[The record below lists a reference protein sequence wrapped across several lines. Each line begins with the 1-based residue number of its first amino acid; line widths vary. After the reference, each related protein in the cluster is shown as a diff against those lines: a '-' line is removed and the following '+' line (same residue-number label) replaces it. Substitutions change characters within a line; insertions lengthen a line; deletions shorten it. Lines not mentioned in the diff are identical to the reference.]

1 MAILLYHD
9 INEDGGVD
17 LSEGI
22 IAGQRTPERHYR
34 QKGHFLEIDPPA
46 NAREHDVK
54 ELETLGYELATSE
67 QQNTYAKQ
75 QKRVGSLTEV
85 SPEQGR
91 K

>member
-34 QKGHFLEIDPPA
+34 QKGHFLEVDPPA
-46 NAREHDVK
+46 NAREHDVG
-54 ELETLGYELATSE
+54 ELQQLGYRLATPSE
-67 QQNTYAKQ
+67 QNSYAKRERGNLRERD
-75 QKRVGSLTEV
+75 KTPGSLE
-85 SPEQGR
+85 E
-91 K
+91 